1 MVSFFFSSRRR
12 HTRLQ
17 GDWSS
22 DVCSSDLRAA
32 VVLPPGAGI
41 RRHQIQCAVRKAPG
55 GVGTGMRQS
64 NGRAVGRSVGG
75 LVTAVRSAGPRVR
88 LTALLVLAAC
98 QPQARRVLLL
108 DLALSVRAPTTTGGR
123 QRWAEAGVLGDEPLG
138 SVFDP
143 FPLDRNNV
151 LAARDS
157 SQLLAVTS
165 RHAFVRAART
175 PASRPRAGVVAAA
188 RIGHGLV
195 VVISRHAL
203 GALGPQFRST
213 TAPVQQLDALERT
226 REFLG
231 ALARWIRRPAEWAHV
246 PPAAHGVPLSLA
258 QAPVPVELA
267 PPVMT
272 PPGGVD
278 TIELPLV
285 PDPKLARATNM
296 PEWLRQQGM
305 RVLWT

>member
-1 MVSFFFSSRRR
+1 MRSNTAASTPTSRARTSSAIACCCSCSAV
-12 HTRLQ
+12 TR
-17 GDWSS
+17 
-22 DVCSSDLRAA
+22 V
-32 VVLPPGAGI
+32 
-41 RRHQIQCAVRKAPG
+41 
-55 GVGTGMRQS
+55 QS
-64 NGRAVGRSVGG
+64 
-75 LVTAVRSAGPRVR
+75 
-88 LTALLVLAAC
+88 
-98 QPQARRVLLL
+98 
-108 DLALSVRAPTTTGGR
+108 
-123 QRWAEAGVLGDEPLG
+123 DEPLG

-151 LAARDS
+151 LATRDS
-157 SQLLAVTS
+157 SQLLAVSS
-165 RHAFVRAART
+165 RHAFVRAPRT

-188 RIGHGLV
+188 RIGQGLV

-213 TAPVQQLDALERT
+213 TAPVQQLDALAGT

-231 ALARWIRRPAEWAHV
+231 ALARWTRRPAEWAHV
-246 PPAAHGVPLSLA
+246 PPTGRGVTFSLA
-258 QAPVPVELA
+258 QAPVPIELA

-285 PDPKLARATNM
+285 PDPKLARATNT

-305 RVLWT
+305 RVLWTPVFATREGRRAVRSGASLDSLVVL